1 MKSIL
6 FIFLF
11 LLSFNA
17 RADVYNLGQQLEVNA
32 TTTSTEALAANGQ
45 RFYLLIVNKGT
56 QTVYVKFNASS
67 TGTEGIPIPAG
78 GNYEPLHVPTTSVYV
93 LSSSGT
99 QALYIL
105 EGKK

>member
-17 RADVYNLGQQLEVNA
+17 RADVYNLSQQLEVNA
-32 TTTSTEALAANGQ
+32 TTSSAQVLAVNGQ

-56 QTVYVKFNASS
+56 QTVYIKFDSSS
-67 TGTEGIPIPAG
+67 TGTQGIPIPAG
-78 GNYEPLHVPTTSVYV
+78 GNYEPIHVPVSAVYA